1 LLRAMLSVP
10 RELFVP
16 DRLKHA
22 VYVDEDLDLGGG
34 RYLIS
39 PLTLARLLAMAD
51 IRPHSRA
58 LCVGALSGYCAAVLS
73 KLAAHVVA
81 TENDAAQVE
90 KMRANLQQLNILN
103 VDIQQT
109 KTLTEGYAPSA
120 PYHMILLTGA
130 IDFIPEEIGMQ
141 LAMGGTLV
149 AVRRVSERPGE
160 DGGLGRGLLVKRIHN
175 QLHYREHFEIGR
187 AHV

>member
-1 LLRAMLSVP
+1 MRMSMTRPDTAADLNPRMNMALGQLLVNEVLDQRLLRAMLSVP

-81 TENDAAQVE
+81 TENDAA
-90 KMRANLQQLNILN
+90 
-103 VDIQQT
+103 
-109 KTLTEGYAPSA
+109 
-120 PYHMILLTGA
+120 
-130 IDFIPEEIGMQ
+130 
-141 LAMGGTLV
+141 
-149 AVRRVSERPGE
+149 
-160 DGGLGRGLLVKRIHN
+160 
-175 QLHYREHFEIGR
+175 
-187 AHV
+187 